1 MIILVGS
8 HKGGVGKSTIYI
20 HILMCLI
27 LKSGKRV
34 AALEC
39 DDQHSVKD
47 WLDERRSQEPFRMW
61 TTMSAIMTSRQWHVS
76 WTKI

>member
-27 LKSGKRV
+27 LRSGKRV

-47 WLDERRSQEPFRMW
+47 WLE
-61 TTMSAIMTSRQWHVS
+61 
-76 WTKI
+76 